1 MLNRY
6 HIFRKLEKPL
16 PDTGRH
22 NHRQSRDKA
31 LKRERIDR
39 TGETDLYEAI
49 LALQTPEEARS
60 FFNDLCTPAELEGLI
75 DRWRVAQMLVKKV
88 PYRKIAAETNVS
100 TATIV
105 RVARFLNNGND
116 GYKTIMQRQGKL

>member
-1 MLNRY
+1 MKR
-6 HIFRKLEKPL
+6 
-16 PDTGRH
+16 DTINTDH
-22 NHRQSRDKA
+22 EN
-31 LKRERIDR
+31 
-39 TGETDLYEAI
+39 DLYAAV
-49 LALQTPEEARS
+49 LALRSPDEAKS

-75 DRWRVAQMLVKKV
+75 DRWRVAQMLVQKV
-88 PYRKIAAETNVS
+88 PYRKISDETKVS